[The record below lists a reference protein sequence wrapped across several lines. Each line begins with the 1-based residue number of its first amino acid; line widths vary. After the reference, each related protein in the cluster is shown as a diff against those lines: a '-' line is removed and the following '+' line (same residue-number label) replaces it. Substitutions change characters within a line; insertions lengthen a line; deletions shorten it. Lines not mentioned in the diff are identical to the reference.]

1 MPRRN
6 DVFVAFRDAIQLN
19 PKGYMCL
26 RTGDFIRELRKHN
39 HHFTEQD
46 ANRWIE
52 LNQPASSIKRQIS
65 VKTVSGCYAIWG
77 LSANANTR
85 CDLRR

>member
-6 DVFVAFRDAIQLN
+6 DVFVAFRHAIQLN

-26 RTGDFIRELRKHN
+26 CTGDFIRELRKHN

-52 LNQPASSIKRQIS
+52 LNQPSF
-65 VKTVSGCYAIWG
+65 VDKTPDFSENRLW
-77 LSANANTR
+77 L
-85 CDLRR
+85 LRNMGRVR

>member
-6 DVFVAFRDAIQLN
+6 DVFVAFRDAIQQS
-19 PKGYMCL
+19 KGYMCL

-52 LNQPASSIKRQIS
+52 LNQPSF
-65 VKTVSGCYAIWG
+65 VDKTPDFSENRLW
-77 LSANANTR
+77 L
-85 CDLRR
+85 LRNMGIVR

>member
-6 DVFVAFRDAIQLN
+6 DVFVAFRDTIQLN

-52 LNQPASSIKRQIS
+52 LNQSSF
-65 VKTVSGCYAIWG
+65 VDKTPDFSENRLW
-77 LSANANTR
+77 L
-85 CDLRR
+85 LRNMGIVR

>member
-1 MPRRN
+1 
-6 DVFVAFRDAIQLN
+6 
-19 PKGYMCL
+19 MCL

-52 LNQPASSIKRQIS
+52 LNQPSF
-65 VKTVSGCYAIWG
+65 VDKTPDFSENRLW
-77 LSANANTR
+77 L
-85 CDLRR
+85 LRNMGIVR

>member
-1 MPRRN
+1 MPRRY
-6 DVFVAFRDAIQLN
+6 DVFVAFRDAVKLN

-26 RTGDFIRELRKHN
+26 RTDGFIRELRKHN

-52 LNQPASSIKRQIS
+52 LNQPSF
-65 VKTVSGCYAIWG
+65 VDKTPDFSENRLW
-77 LSANANTR
+77 L
-85 CDLRR
+85 LRNMWIVR

>member
-1 MPRRN
+1 MPRRY
-6 DVFVAFRDAIQLN
+6 DVFIAFRDAIQLN

-52 LNQPASSIKRQIS
+52 INQPSF
-65 VKTVSGCYAIWG
+65 VDKTPDFSENRLW
-77 LSANANTR
+77 L
-85 CDLRR
+85 LRNMGTIR

>member
-1 MPRRN
+1 MARRN
-6 DVFVAFRDAIQLN
+6 DIFVAFRDALQLN

-52 LNQPASSIKRQIS
+52 LNQPSF
-65 VKTVSGCYAIWG
+65 VDKTPDFSENRLW
-77 LSANANTR
+77 L
-85 CDLRR
+85 LRNMGRVR